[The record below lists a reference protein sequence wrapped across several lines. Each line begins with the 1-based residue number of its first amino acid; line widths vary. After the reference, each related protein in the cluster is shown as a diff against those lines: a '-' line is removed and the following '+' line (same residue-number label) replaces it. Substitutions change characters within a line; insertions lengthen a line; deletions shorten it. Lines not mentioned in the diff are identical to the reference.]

1 MAGLTFAP
9 QITKYQYLKTNL
21 FSGSEQIAYCSE
33 TSSDH
38 CQISKMEGFEK
49 VVDGFELFSIFAK
62 RSILDVWQGSE
73 YGSTPDTYP
82 VRGRN

>member
-1 MAGLTFAP
+1 M
-9 QITKYQYLKTNL
+9 

-38 CQISKMEGFEK
+38 CQISKMECFEK

-62 RSILDVWQGSE
+62 RSILEAWQGCE
-73 YGSTPDTYP
+73 YGSTPDTQSGEETNAIAGTVEVIQRQKY
-82 VRGRN
+82 